1 MRPQGLADSTVTEDG
16 LMLAE
21 TNSLG
26 SESMNQHRYDIV
38 TEDGDIVL
46 SIISGFTNLDFDA
59 YAQRHVVPLLASV
72 SAVEGERVF
81 YTAA

>member
-26 SESMNQHRYDIV
+26 SESI
-38 TEDGDIVL
+38 
-46 SIISGFTNLDFDA
+46 
-59 YAQRHVVPLLASV
+59 
-72 SAVEGERVF
+72 
-81 YTAA
+81 